1 MRIPNMDSR
10 RIKRVKGNH
19 FTVEPV
25 STLKEER
32 SMICDHC
39 AIEKCNIKAYI
50 DRSKDVCM
58 KVTTCPNFVPAL
70 GFSIL
75 GGLDLPTWNTIRV
88 GGAWADRLDMFQGRV
103 AIVDTKNGKILRH
116 CRVGVTVTGTLEEMV
131 KKHAEANHAIV
142 HELMQKKIKREDVHE
157 RMMRILKNANG
168 TNIAAPER
176 AASVV
181 YLREETHEEIQDS

>member
-1 MRIPNMDSR
+1 MKIPNMDSR

-19 FTVEPV
+19 FTVETMA
-25 STLKEER
+25 SLREES

-50 DRSKDVCM
+50 CRTKDVSL
-58 KVTTCPNFVPAL
+58 KVTTCPHFVPAL
-70 GFSIL
+70 GFSVL
-75 GGLDLPTWNTIRV
+75 GGLDLPVWNTIRV
-88 GGAWADRLDMFQGRV
+88 GAAWADRLDLFQGRV
-103 AIVDTKNGKILRH
+103 AIVDTKNDKILRY
-116 CRVGVTVTGTLEEMV
+116 CRVGATATGTLEEIV
-131 KKHAEANHAIV
+131 NKHAEANHAIL
-142 HELMQKKIKREDVHE
+142 HELMQKKLKRSDVSE

-181 YLREETHEEIQDS
+181 YLHEE